1 MTLEAIK
8 GKLEK
13 VVKKNDLDQ
22 LSQSLVKK
30 SDIELIV
37 TSIVTK
43 LMDNFKKELDEKL
56 EKKFIEKTGKQQ
68 KAIEELTKENEQ
80 LREIAAEQRRT
91 INSLKMVVDDN
102 VTRTK
107 EAIRMCNY
115 NEQYSRKFNI
125 KIMNYQKKE
134 GEDLRSDFI
143 NKIAKEK
150 LKVTIQP
157 DEIQAIH
164 RIRGKE
170 GQAPPAIVKL
180 INTEVK
186 SRVMRV
192 KKNLPK
198 EGLRLVDDIS
208 KQNMALIT
216 RLRSSQ
222 HFESVWYFNCA
233 VHAKTLAGSRYKFDI
248 NDDIEKKIGKKRI

>member
-1 MTLEAIK
+1 
-8 GKLEK
+8 
-13 VVKKNDLDQ
+13 
-22 LSQSLVKK
+22 
-30 SDIELIV
+30 
-37 TSIVTK
+37 
-43 LMDNFKKELDEKL
+43 
-56 EKKFIEKTGKQQ
+56 
-68 KAIEELTKENEQ
+68 
-80 LREIAAEQRRT
+80 
-91 INSLKMVVDDN
+91 
-102 VTRTK
+102 
-107 EAIRMCNY
+107 
-115 NEQYSRKFNI
+115 
-125 KIMNYQKKE
+125 MNYLKKE

-170 GQAPPAIVKL
+170 GQAPPVIVKL
-180 INTEVK
+180 KNTEVK

-248 NDDIEKKIGKKRI
+248 NDDIEKNIGKKRTYI